1 MYSNEAILN
10 INHMFRVKKGT
21 FLWIWNFEI
30 LLYNPKITVFK
41 CS

>member
-21 FLWIWNFEI
+21 CYEYVALYETFWNFI
-30 LLYNPKITVFK
+30 I
-41 CS
+41 